1 MNATLKT
8 ILILA
13 ALVAGTAHGQEVVL
27 RWETDNEADARTG
40 IARGVDARS
49 AKGYS
54 EFLRLKYGNGVAAVP
69 VVPGVDE
76 GRVAGQAAVATAGRH
91 AAKLTDADVMRR
103 AKVAVKAAKL
113 TGDAAESFVGA
124 FVATFTTARMNAR

>member
-13 ALVAGTAHGQEVVL
+13 ALVAGNAHAAEVVIMVG
-27 RWETDNEADARTG
+27 ETEREAFDRTG
-40 IARGVDARS
+40 MVRGYDPRTAAGHAELNR
-49 AKGYS
+49 
-54 EFLRLKYGNGVAAVP
+54 LRGNTP

-76 GRVAGQAAVATAGRH
+76 GRIAGQAAVATAGRY
-91 AAKLTDADVMRR
+91 AARLTDAEVMRR

-124 FVATFTTARMNAR
+124 FVATFTTVRMNAR

>member
-27 RWETDNEADARTG
+27 RIETDAERDARD
-40 IARGVDARS
+40 GVVTLHD
-49 AKGYS
+49 
-54 EFLRLKYGNGVAAVP
+54 LRTL
-69 VVPGVDE
+69 
-76 GRVAGQAAVATAGRH
+76 AGQAQLRRLQGNAKATPVAQSVRQGTKAGQSAVATAGRH